1 MTDQIHS
8 KRGLA
13 RVVATVTAT
22 VALLAT
28 LQVGATA
35 ADLPA
40 AAKELIPA
48 AKKEGTLNLAWGA
61 STLGGSKGV
70 KRYQEG
76 FNKHYGLNHKF
87 KFTVGTHFH
96 GQTRKLIQEL
106 NAGQKAFMDITLA
119 GGPQF
124 NTWTK
129 YKGLVAVNWGSLMP
143 HIAPATLKQIVAA
156 DNTIVE
162 FIGRPRVIV
171 YNTNL
176 IKAAEAP
183 KSMGDLL
190 NPKWKGKIASTPY
203 AAGFVVVWPKSKLIE
218 YARKLTGNLGGLMRC
233 GEYDR
238 ITSGEFPIF
247 AIACEPG
254 RIQQD
259 INRGSPM
266 AMVIPHDFMG
276 LDHWYFGVP
285 KHSRNPATAKL
296 FIAWMMT
303 KSGQDALYKSQ
314 GSDMY
319 LLPGS
324 RTAKVL
330 DRIRKQTGKEFVSA
344 DVTNALTLDWKTS
357 RAVAKIFRES
367 RRK

>member
-1 MTDQIHS
+1 VTNQIRS
-8 KRGLA
+8 MKRSA
-13 RVVATVTAT
+13 RVLTTVTAAA
-22 VALLAT
+22 ALLAAI
-28 LQVGATA
+28 QGVSTA
-35 ADLPA
+35 AELSA

-48 AKKEGTLNLAWGA
+48 AKKEGTLNLVWGS
-61 STLGGSKGV
+61 STLGGSKGA
-70 KRYQEG
+70 KRFEEG
-76 FNKHYGLNHKF
+76 FNKHYGLDHKF
-87 KFTVGTHFH
+87 KFTVGTHFA

-106 NAGQKAFMDITLA
+106 NAGQKAFMDVTLA

-124 NTWTK
+124 ATWAK
-129 YKGLVAVNWGSLMP
+129 YKGLVNVNWGSLMP
-143 HIAPATLKQIVAA
+143 QIAPVTLKQIVSA
-156 DNTIVE
+156 DNTMVE

-183 KSMGDLL
+183 KSMRDLL
-190 NPKWKGKIASTPY
+190 DPKWKGKIASTPY
-203 AAGFVVVWPKSKLIE
+203 AAGFVAVWPKSELIA

-266 AMVIPHDFMG
+266 AMVVPTDFMG

-296 FIAWMMT
+296 FIAWIMT

-330 DRIRKQTGKEFVSA
+330 DKIRKQTGQEFVGA
-344 DVTNALTLDWKTS
+344 DVTNALTIDWKAS

-367 RRK
+367 RKK